1 MPSYWVADED
11 IARGI
16 VKDLLAGQTFD
27 VAQDPPQGYTRVK
40 TDVVSEPE
48 GEEEPVA
55 EEEGTGEGDGE
66 NADLQNDESTDTE
79 NQEGSIDNVEEGPG
93 IVITDPNELPSDLIE
108 ETVPVTVP

>member
-1 MPSYWVADED
+1 
-11 IARGI
+11 
-16 VKDLLAGQTFD
+16 
-27 VAQDPPQGYTRVK
+27 
-40 TDVVSEPE
+40 VVSEPE